1 MNARAR
7 RRPPASEEGFALIEV
22 VVSAAVLVIVVLGV
36 LAAIDAV
43 SSTASTNQSKT
54 VASTLAQLGTSA
66 PRSDEGAAYPGG
78 AT

>member
-7 RRPPASEEGFALIEV
+7 RRSPASEEGFALIEV

-43 SSTASTNQSKT
+43 SSTASTNQ
-54 VASTLAQLGTSA
+54 
-66 PRSDEGAAYPGG
+66 
-78 AT
+78 